1 LFRADRDADG
11 VCDGDELIAGT
22 APADATDRLGL
33 VLDPGSGP
41 TQQVVRWTGAS
52 NRWYALQESA
62 TLEEGATWSNR
73 AANLPTTGALN
84 VHTVAVPGARSFLRL
99 TVAQ

>member
-1 LFRADRDADG
+1 MSHK
-11 VCDGDELIAGT
+11 IA
-22 APADATDRLGL
+22 
-33 VLDPGSGP
+33 VE
-41 TQQVVRWTGAS
+41 VV
-52 NRWYALQESA
+52 YALPEKQYLQRV

-84 VHTVAVPGARSFLRL
+84 VHTVAVPGVRSFLRL

>member
-1 LFRADRDADG
+1 MQLVFD
-11 VCDGDELIAGT
+11 
-22 APADATDRLGL
+22 PAT
-33 VLDPGSGP
+33 GP
-41 TQQVVRWTGAS
+41 AQQVVSWSGAT
-52 NRWYALQESA
+52 NRRYALQESA
-62 TLEEGATWSNR
+62 SLEEGATWSNR